1 MRLGSNWNIKRLY
14 TSIYEFFS
22 EKWIETHEESKASI
36 LEKFAHFCLLVL
48 KSFLRNKCPLRA
60 TALAYATLL
69 ALVPL
74 LAVGVSI
81 TSGML
86 QEKGQDATRQL
97 IERFVD
103 AAVPQLKLVQSEL
116 PPEFIGPPM
125 PPDHARHQVVDSIND
140 FIANIQA
147 KTLGATGVLGLIL
160 VAILLL
166 SNIEDTFNDIWGV
179 TRGRSWFRRV
189 VQYWTTISL
198 GPIAL
203 VAAVVLF
210 TSNYMQS
217 TESFIYR
224 FGFLGTLF
232 FKALPF
238 IFISIAFGFL
248 YKVIPNTQVHWGA
261 AIIGGVVGGTSWLLV
276 STFSAMFAGK
286 VFAMSKI
293 YGTALA
299 IIPIFLIGL
308 YFSWLIVLFGSQ
320 VAYAYQ
326 NRIVYVQEKKAENVS
341 QRGREYVALRLMALV
356 AQRFETGGPAPTV
369 LEISTQLGVPSRL
382 VGRVIQ
388 PLCEHRLVNA
398 VAVGNEEGYAPARP
412 LDAITCHD
420 IINTLRCAG
429 GQLET
434 RQDSARELVTSE
446 FDHIYEAERERA
458 SAVTLKQLVTRV
470 SSAPATLPW
479 KNTA

>member
-14 TSIYEFFS
+14 TSVYEFFT
-22 EKWIETHEESKASI
+22 EKWIDTHEESKASF

-81 TSGML
+81 TSGLL
-86 QEKGQDATRQL
+86 QEKGQEATRNL

-103 AAVPQLKLVQSEL
+103 AAVPQLKLVEKAAG
-116 PPEFIGPPM
+116 ETE
-125 PPDHARHQVVDSIND
+125 DARAQVVNRINE

-147 KTLGATGVLGLIL
+147 KTLGASGILGLIL

-203 VAAVVLF
+203 VAGVVLF
-210 TSNYMQS
+210 SSNYLQS
-217 TESFIYR
+217 TESFIER

-238 IFISIAFGFL
+238 LFISIAFALL
-248 YKVIPNTQVHWGA
+248 YKVIPNTQVDWGA
-261 AIIGGVVGGTSWLLV
+261 AVMGGIVGGTSWLLV

-286 VFAMSKI
+286 VFTASKI

-326 NRIVYVQEKKAENVS
+326 NRVVYVQEKKAENVS
-341 QRGREYVALRLMALV
+341 QRGREYLALRLMALV
-356 AQRFETGGPAPTV
+356 AQRFELGAKPPT
-369 LEISTQLGVPSRL
+369 LIEISTRLGVPSRL

-388 PLCEHRLVNA
+388 PLCDHGLVHT
-398 VAVGNEEGYAPARP
+398 VAVGNDDGYAPARP
-412 LDAITCHD
+412 LEHMTCHD
-420 IINTLRCAG
+420 IINTLRCCGA
-429 GQLET
+429 QLDT
-434 RQDSARELVTSE
+434 RQDSSRQLVGAE
-446 FDHIYEAERERA
+446 FDRIYEGERERA
-458 SAVTLKQLVTRV
+458 ASITLKQLVARITAEGI
-470 SSAPATLPW
+470 SEPEDILPL
-479 KNTA
+479 KHTA

>member
-1 MRLGSNWNIKRLY
+1 MNIKRLY
-14 TSIYEFFS
+14 TSVYEFFS
-22 EKWIETHEESKASI
+22 EKWIETHEESKASFI
-36 LEKFAHFCLLVL
+36 EKFAHFCLLVL

-86 QEKGQDATRQL
+86 QEKGTEATRNL

-103 AAVPQLKLVQSEL
+103 AAVPQLKLVEKA
-116 PPEFIGPPM
+116 PGETE
-125 PPDHARHQVVDSIND
+125 DARTQVVNRINE

-147 KTLGATGVLGLIL
+147 KTLGASGILGLIL

-203 VAAVVLF
+203 VAGVVLF

-217 TESFIYR
+217 TESFIAH
-224 FGFLGTLF
+224 FGPLGTLF

-238 IFISIAFGFL
+238 MFISVAFAML

-261 AIIGGVVGGTSWLLV
+261 AVIGGVVGGTSWLLV

-286 VFAMSKI
+286 VFTMSKV

-320 VAYAYQ
+320 VAYAFQ
-326 NRIVYVQEKKAENVS
+326 NRVVYVQEKKAENVS
-341 QRGREYVALRLMALV
+341 QRGREYVALRVMAMV
-356 AQRFETGGPAPTV
+356 AQRFDIGGRPPTV
-369 LEISTQLGVPSRL
+369 LEISSRLGVPSRL

-388 PLCEHRLVNA
+388 PLCENGLVHT
-398 VAVGNEEGYAPARP
+398 VAVGNEDGYAPARP
-412 LDAITCHD
+412 LEAITCHD
-420 IINTLRCAG
+420 VINGLRCTG
-429 GQLET
+429 GYLET
-434 RQDSARELVTSE
+434 REDSSRQIICGE
-446 FDHIYEAERERA
+446 FERIYEAERQRA
-458 SAVTLKQLVTRV
+458 ASVTLKQLVTRINAEGV
-470 SSAPATLPW
+470 SEPEDILPL
-479 KNTA
+479 KHTA

>member
-22 EKWIETHEESKASI
+22 EKWIETHEESKASM

-81 TSGML
+81 TSGLL
-86 QEKGQDATRQL
+86 QEKGQEATRNL

-103 AAVPQLKLVQSEL
+103 AVVPQLKEVQRAEGETEDARTQVINRIN
-116 PPEFIGPPM
+116 EFIG
-125 PPDHARHQVVDSIND
+125 
-140 FIANIQA
+140 NIQA
-147 KTLGATGVLGLIL
+147 KTLGASGILGLIL

-179 TRGRSWFRRV
+179 TRGRSWFKRV

-203 VAAVVLF
+203 VAGVVLF
-210 TSNYMQS
+210 TSNYLDPTS
-217 TESFIYR
+217 SFIQQ
-224 FGFLGTLF
+224 FGFLGRMF

-238 IFISIAFGFL
+238 AVVSIAFAML
-248 YKVIPNTQVHWGA
+248 YKVMPNTQVHWVA
-261 AIIGGVVGGTSWLLV
+261 AIIGGIVGGSFWLGV
-276 STFSAMFAGK
+276 NHFSAVFAGK
-286 VFAMSKI
+286 VFTMSKI

-341 QRGREYVALRLMALV
+341 QRGREYVALRLMAML
-356 AQRFETGGPAPTV
+356 AQRFDAGAPAPTV
-369 LEISTQLGVPSRL
+369 LEISKDLSVPSRL

-434 RQDSARELVTSE
+434 REDASRELVSTE
-446 FDHIYEAERERA
+446 FERIYEAERERA
-458 SAVTLKQLVTRV
+458 SAVTLKELVARLATV
-470 SSAPATLPW
+470 VPPALPW

>member
-1 MRLGSNWNIKRLY
+1 VNIKRLY

-60 TALAYATLL
+60 IALSYATLL

-81 TSGML
+81 TSGLL
-86 QEKGQDATRQL
+86 QKEGQKATRDL

-103 AAVPQLKLVQSEL
+103 AAVPQLKEVPKIEGETQDARTQVVNRIHQ
-116 PPEFIGPPM
+116 FIG
-125 PPDHARHQVVDSIND
+125 
-140 FIANIQA
+140 NIQA
-147 KTLGATGVLGLIL
+147 KTLGAGGILGLIL

-203 VAAVVLF
+203 VTGVVLF
-210 TSNYMQS
+210 TSNYLEPAETFMQ
-217 TESFIYR
+217 R
-224 FGFLGTLF
+224 FGFLATLF

-238 IFISIAFGFL
+238 VFISLAFALL
-248 YKVIPNTQVHWGA
+248 YKVMPNTQVHWVA
-261 AIIGGVVGGTSWLLV
+261 ALIGGVVGGTFWLGLNL
-276 STFSAMFAGK
+276 FSAMFAGRI
-286 VFAMSKI
+286 FNMSVI

-308 YFSWLIVLFGSQ
+308 YFSWLIVLLGSQ

-341 QRGREYVALRLMALV
+341 QRGREYVAMRVMALI
-356 AQRFETGGPAPTV
+356 AQRFDSGAAAPTL

-388 PLCEHRLVNA
+388 PLCESRLVNA
-398 VAVGNEEGYAPARP
+398 VAVANDDGYAPARP
-412 LDAITCHD
+412 LDTITCHD
-420 IINTLRCAG
+420 IINSLRCAG
-429 GQLET
+429 AYLDT
-434 RQDSARELVTSE
+434 REDPARPVVCAE
-446 FDHIYEAERERA
+446 FERIYEGERERA
-458 SAVTLKQLVTRV
+458 SAVTLKQLIERLAT
-470 SSAPATLPW
+470 APEALPW